1 MSSLRAAWLIAAL
14 VGSLS
19 MGVGVVL
26 AFRDTTPPELW
37 LEAPPGPLA
46 AGAPFDVYVT
56 SSKPVTFTLRYGD
69 VVVEEVA
76 DQLRVSLL
84 AQVGRR
90 VVQVDAE
97 DAVGLTATVA
107 REVEA
112 RRPPQ
117 PTLEAPAALDVGD
130 PLVVRVGN
138 DASGTRWD
146 ARVASVG
153 LTLDGADLRL
163 RTAPDGW
170 WAVSAVPLEADA
182 GTRTLEARLVDE
194 FGVEH
199 AVQQVIE
206 VRANPR
212 PIELLEIP
220 ASTLAV
226 VTPAGRELEAQ
237 TLEAAFAQVPLEPR
251 WSDPFVLPIE
261 GRDTSGF
268 GAPRRYG
275 VGGNVSYHQG
285 ADLAAPV
292 GTPIVATNDGVVR
305 VAGVFPIKGGLVV
318 IDHGH
323 GVTSLYFHQSIIEVA
338 VGAVVVRGETIGQ
351 VGSTGLSTGPHLHW
365 EMRVNGVPTD
375 PMRWVGV
382 RYPIAGR
389 P

>member
-1 MSSLRAAWLIAAL
+1 VNAVRVAWVVAAL

-19 MGVGVVL
+19 LGVGVVW

-37 LEAPPGPLA
+37 LEAPRGPLA
-46 AGAPFDVYVT
+46 AGAPFDVFVS

-69 VVVEEVA
+69 VIVEDVA
-76 DQLRVSLL
+76 DQMRVSLL
-84 AQVGRR
+84 AQAGRR

-107 REVEA
+107 REIEA
-112 RRPPQ
+112 RRPPR
-117 PTLEAPAALDVGD
+117 PGLEAPAALDVGD
-130 PLVVRVGN
+130 PLVVRVGSG
-138 DASGTRWD
+138 AAGTRWD
-146 ARVASVG
+146 ARVSAVG
-153 LTLDGADLRL
+153 LTLDGVELPLR
-163 RTAPDGW
+163 ASWDGW
-170 WAVSAVPLEADA
+170 WALSAVPLEAPA
-182 GTRTLEARLVDE
+182 GERTLLARLVDE
-194 FGVEH
+194 FGAEH
-199 AVQQVIE
+199 VVRHVFE
-206 VRANPR
+206 VRPNPR
-212 PIELLEIP
+212 PIELLQIP

-226 VTPAGRELEAQ
+226 VTPAGRELEA
-237 TLEAAFAQVPLEPR
+237 EALASAFAQVSPEPR
-251 WSDPFVLPIE
+251 WADPFVLPID

-275 VGGNVSYHQG
+275 VGGNVSYHLG
-285 ADLAAPV
+285 ADLAAPT
-292 GTPIVATNDGVVR
+292 GTPIAATNDGVVR
-305 VAGVFPIKGGLVV
+305 IAGMYPIKGGLVV

-323 GVTSLYFHQSIIEVA
+323 GVTSLYFHQSTIEVD
-338 VGAVVVRGETIGQ
+338 VGSVVERGDTIGR

>member
-1 MSSLRAAWLIAAL
+1 MSSVRVAWVVAAL

-19 MGVGVVL
+19 LGVGVVQ

-37 LEAPPGPLA
+37 LEAPRRPMAVGT
-46 AGAPFDVYVT
+46 PFDVFVT

-76 DQLRVSLL
+76 TELRVSLL
-84 AQVGRR
+84 AQAGRR

-97 DAVGLTATVA
+97 DAVGLMATVA
-107 REVEA
+107 REIEA
-112 RRPPQ
+112 LRPPR
-117 PTLEAPAALDVGD
+117 PWLEAPAALDVGD
-130 PLVVRVGN
+130 PLVVRVVSGT
-138 DASGTRWD
+138 AGTRWD
-146 ARVASVG
+146 ARVTSVG
-153 LTLDGADLRL
+153 LTLDGDDVPLRV
-163 RTAPDGW
+163 APDGW
-170 WAVSAVPLEADA
+170 WALSAVPLEAAA
-182 GTRTLEARLVDE
+182 GVRTLEARLVDE
-194 FGVEH
+194 FEAEH
-199 AVQQVIE
+199 VVQHVLEI
-206 VRANPR
+206 RPNPR
-212 PIELLEIP
+212 PVELLEIP

-226 VTPAGRELEAQ
+226 VTPAGRELEAE
-237 TLEAAFAQVPLEPR
+237 TLATAFAQVSPEPR
-251 WSDPFVLPIE
+251 WADPFLLPIE

-275 VGGNVSYHQG
+275 VGGNVSYHLG
-285 ADLAAPV
+285 ADLAAPT

-305 VAGVFPIKGGLVV
+305 VAGMFPIKGGLVV
-318 IDHGH
+318 LDHGH
-323 GVTSLYFHQSIIEVA
+323 GVTSLYFHQSVIEVA
-338 VGAVVVRGETIGQ
+338 VGAVVVRGDTLGY